1 MFMQNSNNYNINL
14 NAKGQLGS
22 TAFHDACLLGNKATV
37 EVMINNAQSSTID
50 LQARDDHGKSGFQI
64 AKDYRMKGIVKVIIK
79 KMPTIAN

>member
-1 MFMQNSNNYNINL
+1 MQNSNNYNINL

-64 AKDYRMKGIVKVIIK
+64 AKARKKRGIVELL
-79 KMPTIAN
+79 